1 MRPGRIALAAGA
13 AWCAPALAPH
23 VRTACGPL
31 RISRMLPTTGR
42 DVALTFDDGPHP
54 VGTPAVLETL
64 AARDAKATFFLVGE
78 QVERHR
84 SLAAEIAAEGHG
96 IALHG
101 YRHNLLL
108 RVPPRALADD
118 LRRAHALIAETTGR
132 APSVYRP
139 PYGVFSL
146 AGLRIARR
154 EGWEPMLWS
163 KWGTDWRK
171 FISPA
176 TIAERV
182 TAGVVGGDV
191 LLLHDADHYSARDS
205 HLRTAA
211 ALPLV
216 LDELERPNL
225 RTISL

>member
-1 MRPGRIALAAGA
+1 MRAGRIAIAAGA

-23 VRTACGPL
+23 VARLCGPL
-31 RISRMLPTTGR
+31 RISRTLPIGSR

-54 VGTPAVLETL
+54 QGTPAVLEAL
-64 AARDAKATFFLVGE
+64 AAHGATATFFLVGE
-78 QVERHR
+78 QVERYP
-84 SLAAEIAAEGHG
+84 SLAADVAAAGHG

-101 YRHNLLL
+101 YRHRTLL
-108 RVPPRALADD
+108 RIPPAVLRDD
-118 LRRAHALIAETTGR
+118 LHRAHALIAEVTGH
-132 APSVYRP
+132 APTVYRP
-139 PYGVFSL
+139 PYGVFSP

-171 FISPA
+171 FIRPE
-176 TIAERV
+176 TIARRV
-182 TAGVVGGDV
+182 TTGMVAGDV

-211 ALPLV
+211 ALPLI
-216 LDELERPNL
+216 LEQL
-225 RTISL
+225 RRRGLRSVAL